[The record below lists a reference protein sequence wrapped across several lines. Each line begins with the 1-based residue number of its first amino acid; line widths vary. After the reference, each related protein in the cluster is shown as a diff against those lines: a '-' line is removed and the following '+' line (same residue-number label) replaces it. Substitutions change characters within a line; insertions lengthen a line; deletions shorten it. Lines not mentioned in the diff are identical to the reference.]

1 MRLLRRALRVVI
13 ALFILLNIMA
23 IFHAYK
29 FTYFYDDTTATVKKP
44 EQMNGWEKTKVI
56 LFGLEYPKSVNTI
69 RPNIRFDTLS
79 LITADKMRLSGWYM
93 PRDSAKGT
101 VILFHGHG
109 SSSGKIL
116 AEAYYMHSIGF
127 NTLLIDFR
135 AHGNSEGNVST
146 IGYREAND
154 VKAAYDHVRAK
165 GEKNIVLWGVSLGAA
180 TIAHAIAEYEV
191 KPEKVI
197 LELSYGSLSAAAK
210 GRIRTMGLPEQPIAG
225 LLTFWGGTVRG
236 FWAFG
241 LSPEKFA
248 KKISCPVL
256 VQHGAKD
263 ARVTKAE
270 TEAIFRNIPHN
281 NKKLVVYETAKH
293 ESLCAREPEKWKREI
308 RAFLI
313 NN

>member
-1 MRLLRRALRVVI
+1 MRLLRRALRVLIV
-13 ALFILLNIMA
+13 LFLLLNIMA
-23 IFHAYK
+23 AFHALK
-29 FTYFYDDTTATVKKP
+29 FTYFYDDKTAVVKKP
-44 EQMNGWEKTKVI
+44 ELMSRWEKTKVI
-56 LFGLEYPKSVNTI
+56 LFGLQYPKSINTA
-69 RPNIRFDTLS
+69 RPKLLFDTLS
-79 LITADKMRLSGWYM
+79 LITADELRLSGWYI

-109 SSSGKIL
+109 SSSGRIL
-116 AEAYYMHSIGF
+116 EEAYYMHEIGY
-127 NTLLIDFR
+127 NTMLVDFR

-154 VKAAYDHVRAK
+154 VKVAYDYIRAK

-180 TIAHAIAEYEV
+180 TIAHAVADYGV

-197 LELSYGSLSAAAK
+197 MELSYGSLSAAAK

-241 LSPEKFA
+241 LKPEDYVKQMT
-248 KKISCPVL
+248 CPVL

-263 ARVTKAE
+263 ARVTRAE
-270 TEAIFRNIPHN
+270 SEAIFSNIPHP

-293 ESLCAREPEKWKREI
+293 ESLCNREPEKWKREI
-308 RAFLI
+308 KAFL
-313 NN
+313 NY